1 MSRFAKYTFSLSLVF
16 LVMGFARAEKIVHEE
31 VKTLDMDG
39 INRLA
44 VDNTNGSVEVESW
57 DKDYIEVRARKT
69 IYTDDEDAG
78 AEMLQNLKVNMERED
93 GVWYI
98 STEKLRQGRRHGNGF
113 WSWLFGSS
121 GTGYSVSYEI
131 SIPRKLDLD
140 IHSTNGSLK
149 VYGGMGRM
157 RLETTNG
164 KIVAEDVRGSLR
176 CKTTNGSITA
186 RLDKLFD
193 DEMSF
198 KSTNGSIKLYLPAD
212 ANVDIK
218 AKTTNGSIKCE
229 LPIEREDY
237 SSSKKLSGSI
247 NKGGPLVYLKTT
259 NGSIRIGEN

>member
-1 MSRFAKYTFSLSLVF
+1 MSRVMRFSFSLSLIF
-16 LVMGFARAEKIVHEE
+16 MVMGMARAEKIVHEQVE
-31 VKTLDMDG
+31 KLDMDG
-39 INRLA
+39 ITRLS

-69 IYTDDEDAG
+69 VYTDDEDDG
-78 AEMLQNLKVNMERED
+78 AEMLANLKVIMERED
-93 GVWYI
+93 GVWYV
-98 STEKLRQGRRHGNGF
+98 STEKPVKGRHHSRGF
-113 WSWLFGSS
+113 WGWLFGYGGS
-121 GTGYSVSYEI
+121 GFSVSYEI

-176 CKTTNGSITA
+176 CKTTNGSIVA

-229 LPIEREDY
+229 LPIDREDY

-247 NKGGPLVYLKTT
+247 NKGGPLVYLKTI

>member
-78 AEMLQNLKVNMERED
+78 AEMLRELRVTMEKED
-93 GVWYI
+93 EAWYV
-98 STEKLRQGRRHGNGF
+98 STERPGKKERHYNGF
-113 WSWLFGSS
+113 FNWLFGRGSS
-121 GTGYSVSYEI
+121 GYSVNYEI
-131 SIPRKLDLD
+131 YVPDKLDLD
-140 IHSTNGSLK
+140 IHSTNGSLR
-149 VYGGMGRM
+149 VFGGMGRM

-176 CKTTNGSITA
+176 CKTTNGSIVA

-198 KSTNGSIKLYLPAD
+198 KSTNGSIKLFLPAD

-218 AKTTNGSIKCE
+218 ARTTNGSINCE

-237 SSSKKLSGSI
+237 SSKKKLSGSI
-247 NKGGPLVYLKTT
+247 NKGGPPVYLKTT
-259 NGSIRIGEN
+259 NGSIRIAEN